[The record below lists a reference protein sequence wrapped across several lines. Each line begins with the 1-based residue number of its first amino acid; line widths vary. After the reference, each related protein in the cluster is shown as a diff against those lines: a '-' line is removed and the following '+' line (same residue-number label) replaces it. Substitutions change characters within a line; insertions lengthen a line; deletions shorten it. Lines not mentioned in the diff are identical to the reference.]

1 MATKRTNESKTTR
14 ASGASKTASSGAR
27 RPAAKTTASK
37 STAKSRSAAPS
48 MDSSGNGS
56 THSGALSRTTT
67 DHDEIREWAEER
79 GAHPACVRG
88 TGDKGDVGMLRL
100 DFPGYSEDELQTITW
115 DEFFDKFEER
125 ELALVYQEKTAGGAR
140 SNFNKLISRG
150 GVQDESRAG
159 TEEKPKTRTAR

>member
-1 MATKRTNESKTTR
+1 
-14 ASGASKTASSGAR
+14 
-27 RPAAKTTASK
+27 
-37 STAKSRSAAPS
+37 
-48 MDSSGNGS
+48 
-56 THSGALSRTTT
+56 
-67 DHDEIREWAEER
+67 
-79 GAHPACVRG
+79 
-88 TGDKGDVGMLRL
+88 MLRL